1 MNELERYISFLRQD
15 IYTHFKH
22 AIGGAPCHLCIVD
35 NFRYKKTYLDF
46 IDSLLER
53 YSTGTKSSYTLLY
66 NYFKNNIEDYLGE
79 IGAILNYL
87 TKFSNISHDILDD
100 YYATEIE
107 SLIDDLDLRDC
118 ADIISSEI
126 EKLIDAG
133 LFQIDDFIDDY
144 INVQLIELYSEYL
157 EEDAEK
163 EE

>member
-1 MNELERYISFLRQD
+1 MNELEQYISFLRED

-22 AIGGAPCHLCIVD
+22 AIGGAPCHLCIVN
-35 NFRYKKTYLDF
+35 NFRSKIDYLNF

-53 YSTGTKSSYTLLY
+53 YYTGTESSSTLLY

-87 TKFSNISHDILDD
+87 TKFSNIPHDILDD

-107 SLIDDLDLRDC
+107 SLIADLDLRDC
-118 ADIISSEI
+118 ADIISIEI

-133 LFQIDDFIDDY
+133 LFKIDDFIDDC

>member
-1 MNELERYISFLRQD
+1 MNELKLRQD

-22 AIGGAPCHLCIVD
+22 AIGGAPCRLCIFD
-35 NFRYKKTYLDF
+35 NFGCKIGYLDF
-46 IDSLLER
+46 IDRLLER
-53 YSTGTKSSYTLLY
+53 YSTGTKSSSTLLY

-87 TKFSNISHDILDD
+87 TKFSNIPHYILDY
-100 YYATEIE
+100 YYAREIE
-107 SLIDDLDLRDC
+107 SLIDDLDLRGC

-133 LFQIDDFIDDY
+133 LFKIDDFIDDC
-144 INVQLIELYSEYL
+144 INELYSEYL